1 MTPSAAN
8 SAIRTPLSLRGPFA
22 AAVQPGV
29 QMALACLAGAV
40 WSDAAEAEERASS
53 LPALTVDAPAARR
66 QVTPAKP
73 SAAQQRAR
81 AALRRVAR
89 QQKPQPAAPTES
101 RAASVANDPLQ
112 TLPGPSPYTH
122 PGAPYKVD
130 RVASQKF
137 TEPVADTPRTI
148 TILSKEVLADKNAT
162 TLRDVA
168 RTTAGLTL
176 GTGEGGNAFGDRFF
190 IRGFDARNDIFI
202 DGVRDPGVSIRENFF
217 TEQVEILRGPGS
229 SYAGRGT
236 AGGAINIVPKAAGDT
251 NFRSIEATYG
261 TDLTKRVTFD
271 VNQVI
276 SPTLSV
282 RAAGMLQ
289 GAEISG
295 RDYTTDNRNG
305 AFAAFK
311 WTPIDSFILTGSY
324 IHTDLS
330 GIPDFGVPYYRANL
344 ASVGAPVTELG
355 VARNTY
361 YGLTN
366 RDYQNAGQDIG
377 TLNAAW
383 RVNDALVVSN
393 KFRIGRSVLDY
404 IGTLPQ
410 NIVATKANPL
420 LWTLTASPQSRYQTT
435 DVIANQ
441 TEASA
446 RFNTGDLRHAA
457 VAGVEISQEKVSIDK
472 YTGLTSEAYG
482 GGASGT
488 GAFSGV
494 NVFFPQYA
502 ELPFPN
508 FNPTLSGNPTVVPV
522 NTTSLYLI
530 DTVNYNDFILVN
542 GGVRLDDYRI
552 TASNNLGSN
561 SVHST
566 LFNYNGGVV
575 VKPLPYASVYA
586 AYATS
591 SNPVGAEI
599 DATASAYGGLS
610 PTATNQVF
618 GPELNRAM
626 EVGTKWEL
634 FDRNLLATAALFQTD
649 KTNARETVGN
659 TVVAGAAYRVRGVD
673 LEVGGSVA
681 RNWSLYGGLV
691 LMQSAVTASN
701 TAPSNLTMFK
711 TNVGLPLA
719 NIAHQSF
726 NILTKYEI
734 NSTYEI
740 GGQAT
745 YMSQIY
751 GGTLAANTGA
761 MLPAHWR
768 FDAFVEM
775 KVMNQLTAKLSVNNI
790 TNELYYDSL
799 YRSNAPFVMVAPGR
813 TALLTLNAR
822 F

>member
-1 MTPSAAN
+1 MTLSVN

-29 QMALACLAGAV
+29 QVALACLAGAA
-40 WSDAAEAEERASS
+40 WTDAAEAEERASS
-53 LPALTVDAPAARR
+53 LPVLTVDAPAARR
-66 QVTPAKP
+66 HSTPAKP

-81 AALRRVAR
+81 AALRNVAR
-89 QQKPQPAAPTES
+89 QQKPQAAAP
-101 RAASVANDPLQ
+101 ASSSQSSATTDPLQ
-112 TLPGPSPYTH
+112 YLPGPSPYTH
-122 PGAPYKVD
+122 PGAPYLSD

-137 TEPVADTPRTI
+137 TEPVANTPRTI

-162 TLRDVA
+162 SLRDVA

-176 GTGEGGNAFGDRFF
+176 GAGEGGNAFGDRFF

-251 NFRSIEATYG
+251 NFRSVEATYG
-261 TDLTKRVTFD
+261 TDMTKRVTID

-276 SPTLSV
+276 NPTLSV
-282 RAAGMLQ
+282 RAGGLLQ
-289 GAEISG
+289 GAEVSG

-311 WTPIDSFILTGSY
+311 WTPADSFILTGNY

-344 ASVGAPVTELG
+344 GVVGGPVTEYG
-355 VARNTY
+355 VSRNNF
-361 YGLTN
+361 YGFIT
-366 RDYQNAGQDIG
+366 RDFQQAQQDIG
-377 TLNAAW
+377 TLNSIYKL
-383 RVNDALVVSN
+383 NDSVTISN
-393 KFRIGRSVLDY
+393 KLRIAESRLDY
-404 IGTLPQ
+404 IGTLAERP
-410 NIVATKANPL
+410 VATDPNPL
-420 LWTLTASPQSRYQTT
+420 KWTVTANPQSRSQTT
-435 DVIANQ
+435 DVIADQ
-441 TEASA
+441 TEAVI
-446 RFNTGDLRHAA
+446 RFNTADFRHAA
-457 VAGVEISQEKVSIDK
+457 VVGAEIAQETVKINN
-472 YTGLTSEAYG
+472 YTGLASEGFGSGFTS
-482 GGASGT
+482 SGSL
-488 GAFSGV
+488 SGV
-494 NVFFPQYA
+494 NIFYPQTA
-502 ELPFPN
+502 FIGFPN
-508 FNPTLSGNPTVVPV
+508 FDRTLGSNPTTVPV
-522 NTTSLYLI
+522 TTGSVYLI
-530 DTVNYNDFILVN
+530 DTANYNDVLLLN
-542 GGVRLDDYRI
+542 GGIRLDDYHI
-552 TASNNLGSN
+552 TASNTLGAN

-566 LFNYNGGVV
+566 LFNYNGGMVL
-575 VKPLPYASVYA
+575 KPIPTVSLYA

-591 SNPVGAEI
+591 SNPVGAEL
-599 DATASAYGGLS
+599 DATGSAYGGLS
-610 PTATNQVF
+610 PTATNLVY
-618 GPELNRAM
+618 GPEINRAM
-626 EVGTKWEL
+626 EVGAKWEL
-634 FDRNLLATAALFQTD
+634 FDRNLLATAALFRTD
-649 KTNARETVGN
+649 KTNARETVGQ
-659 TVVAGAAYRVRGVD
+659 TVVAGAAYRVQGVD
-673 LEVGGSVA
+673 LEIAGKLTPEWSVNGGV
-681 RNWSLYGGLV
+681 V
-691 LMQSAVTASN
+691 LMQSEVTASN
-701 TAPSNLTMFK
+701 TAPANTTLYL

-726 NILTKYEI
+726 NLLTKYEI
-734 NSTYEI
+734 NKTYEI

-761 MLPAHWR
+761 VLPAHWR

-775 KVMNQLTAKLSVNNI
+775 KVAKELTAKVSVNNI

-799 YRSNAPFVMVAPGR
+799 YRSTSPFVMVAPGR